1 MHLVRVI
8 FLGFLLMTMCLRL
21 FPLIDVKAV
30 EFNNGD
36 VHSYVNG
43 SFTFAEDIIVTGNT
57 TLIVENATIT
67 FSQTKN
73 NQFGIK
79 LSSAPS
85 GNPHLKVKNATLT
98 SAKSFEVILSGN
110 STAEFDGLTFKGST
124 SSAVRLEDFS
134 KLNAYNSKIYYVN
147 CSDFSNLSVVG
158 SSISYVY
165 AYDNSS
171 IDITTSS
178 LSRLKA
184 YDKSLVNVTITD
196 VATSVSAE
204 GSATI
209 RLDYSSLIGELSSD
223 DNSSIIL
230 LGARL
235 SRFSAKTY
243 KWGRI
248 EFINATSTPSKYA
261 GTFILKDFSNIILSS
276 CRLSDF
282 IFTLA
287 GNSTLKFENSLIS
300 SSILYSN
307 DTSEVK
313 IENSTVGWLF
323 EALQNSKVLAS
334 NSSFNTLSFE
344 DYSVGNLNKCQVG
357 WARCYEASK
366 IFVFN
371 SRVTD
376 IMLELASMNLSLSD
390 FGSGFIENFGFSVL
404 DFNVTLVD
412 TYIESGWSFR
422 FLGSSNVSLYNSNFV
437 NLGAFERS
445 KVYALNCSYSSLN
458 VKDSA
463 EVSLWSYLKVHLVDY
478 FGGPLKSVNV
488 SINHDGFSNSGVTDL
503 NGDVIFEL
511 FDKRVNATGEYSAG
525 KYGLNIVF
533 GNGSYGYDVAM
544 NGSQMLAY
552 SLPSPWW
559 YWYAIYAILIVAVIV
574 IGTVAFLFLKRRR
587 RGQG

>member
-1 MHLVRVI
+1 
-8 FLGFLLMTMCLRL
+8 
-21 FPLIDVKAV
+21 
-30 EFNNGD
+30 
-36 VHSYVNG
+36 
-43 SFTFAEDIIVTGNT
+43 
-57 TLIVENATIT
+57 
-67 FSQTKN
+67 
-73 NQFGIK
+73 
-79 LSSAPS
+79 
-85 GNPHLKVKNATLT
+85 
-98 SAKSFEVILSGN
+98 
-110 STAEFDGLTFKGST
+110 
-124 SSAVRLEDFS
+124 
-134 KLNAYNSKIYYVN
+134 
-147 CSDFSNLSVVG
+147 
-158 SSISYVY
+158 
-165 AYDNSS
+165 
-171 IDITTSS
+171 
-178 LSRLKA
+178 
-184 YDKSLVNVTITD
+184 
-196 VATSVSAE
+196 
-204 GSATI
+204 
-209 RLDYSSLIGELSSD
+209 
-223 DNSSIIL
+223 
-230 LGARL
+230 
-235 SRFSAKTY
+235 
-243 KWGRI
+243 
-248 EFINATSTPSKYA
+248 
-261 GTFILKDFSNIILSS
+261 
-276 CRLSDF
+276 
-282 IFTLA
+282 
-287 GNSTLKFENSLIS
+287 
-300 SSILYSN
+300 
-307 DTSEVK
+307 
-313 IENSTVGWLF
+313 
-323 EALQNSKVLAS
+323 
-334 NSSFNTLSFE
+334 
-344 DYSVGNLNKCQVG
+344 
-357 WARCYEASK
+357 
-366 IFVFN
+366 
-371 SRVTD
+371 
-376 IMLELASMNLSLSD
+376 MLELASMNLSLSD